1 MRGKPLFYLAQSRSP
16 ELRKTRELFWYSG
29 EHTNGFGWNPKM
41 GSRELAHPSRCPEY
55 SSKTFI
61 DLVSILNDGSFSVV
75 NLWAR
80 VSETRVT

>member
-1 MRGKPLFYLAQSRSP
+1 MD
-16 ELRKTRELFWYSG
+16 
-29 EHTNGFGWNPKM
+29 
-41 GSRELAHPSRCPEY
+41 SRELAHPSQCPEY

-61 DLVSILNDGSFSVV
+61 DLVSILNDGLFSVV